1 MSNSVILNAILD
13 FEKSELNTTISSFID
28 SKLNEFKSIMK
39 ENVETIIGDK
49 ITNFY
54 GSYDDQY
61 DDILFDTDINDPSH
75 ITNVV
80 CNTNDKF
87 MEKCRE
93 YFERELEKSH
103 DQGKKYI
110 ENVKSYIKSI
120 DSCGSKCFILKN
132 FKEPNSTWTQTVHL
146 CVFKKCIIQKIISPS
161 ASGPPSISMF
171 ETPAH
176 YRIHKHS
183 MSNDILFTI
192 KHFQLKLDS
201 NTFNLSK
208 ALKIYEDHPEYFK
221 PKFGE
226 FENICK
232 REYAQIEKTKE
243 ELQIILDANGNRE
256 KLEYYKSLE
265 IEIADIEN
273 QRLEIQREKK
283 KIKEEKQKLDYVKQ
297 KLIKMKADIDNERKQ
312 FESEKTRL
320 NMSQLDIDKY
330 LSDV

>member
-1 MSNSVILNAILD
+1 MALSNSVILNDILNSE
-13 FEKSELNTTISSFID
+13 FSELNTKISSFME

-39 ENVETIIGDK
+39 ENVETIVGDK
-49 ITNFY
+49 ITNLY

-61 DDILFDTDINDPSH
+61 DDILFDTDINGPSH

-80 CNTNDKF
+80 CNVNDKF

-103 DQGKKYI
+103 NQCKKYF

-120 DSCGSKCFILKN
+120 DSCGSKCFILRD

-146 CVFKKCIIQKIISPS
+146 CVFKNCIIEKIIPPR
-161 ASGPPSISMF
+161 ASGPPSMYDPIV
-171 ETPAH
+171 H
-176 YRIHKHS
+176 YTVHKHS

-201 NTFNLSK
+201 NAFNLSK

-221 PKFGE
+221 PKFSE

-273 QRLEIQREKK
+273 QRLEIQREKQ
-283 KIKEEKQKLDYVKQ
+283 KIKEEKEKLDYVKQ

-312 FESEKTRL
+312 FEGEKTRL

>member
-13 FEKSELNTTISSFID
+13 FEKSELNTTISSFME
-28 SKLNEFKSIMK
+28 SKLNEFKSIIK
-39 ENVETIIGDK
+39 ENVETIVGDK

-61 DDILFDTDINDPSH
+61 DDILFDTDINGPSH

-80 CNTNDKF
+80 CNVNDKF

-103 DQGKKYI
+103 DQCKKYF

-120 DSCGSKCFILKN
+120 DSCGSKCFILRD
-132 FKEPNSTWTQTVHL
+132 FKLPNSSWTNTVHL
-146 CVFKKCIIQKIISPS
+146 CVFKNCMIEKNIPPTTGSR
-161 ASGPPSISMF
+161 GPYDPIV
-171 ETPAH
+171 H

-201 NTFNLSK
+201 NGTFNLST

>member
-1 MSNSVILNAILD
+1 
-13 FEKSELNTTISSFID
+13 
-28 SKLNEFKSIMK
+28 MK
-39 ENVETIIGDK
+39 ENVETIVGDK

-61 DDILFDTDINDPSH
+61 DDILFDTDINGPSH

-80 CNTNDKF
+80 CNVNDKF

-103 DQGKKYI
+103 NQCKKYF

-120 DSCGSKCFILKN
+120 DSCGSKCFILRD

-146 CVFKKCIIQKIISPS
+146 CVFKKCIIEKIISP
-161 ASGPPSISMF
+161 GNPPS
-171 ETPAH
+171 A
-176 YRIHKHS
+176 YYKIHKHS

-201 NTFNLSK
+201 NAFNLST
-208 ALKIYEDHPEYFK
+208 ALKIYEHHPEYFK
-221 PKFGE
+221 PKFSE

-232 REYAQIEKTKE
+232 REYAEIEKTKE

-273 QRLEIQREKK
+273 QRLEIQREKR

-312 FESEKTRL
+312 FESEKIRL

>member
-1 MSNSVILNAILD
+1 MLNDILNSE
-13 FEKSELNTTISSFID
+13 FSELNTTISSFME

-39 ENVETIIGDK
+39 ENVETIVGDK
-49 ITNFY
+49 ITNLY

-61 DDILFDTDINDPSH
+61 DDILFDSDINDTD
-75 ITNVV
+75 ITQVV
-80 CNTNDKF
+80 CDVNDKF
-87 MEKCRE
+87 MEKCRQ
-93 YFERELEKSH
+93 YFERQMERELGVCNP
-103 DQGKKYI
+103 QNFKKI
-110 ENVKSYIKSI
+110 TETFNSYINAI
-120 DSCGSKCFILKN
+120 DSCGSKCFILRD
-132 FKEPNSTWTQTVHL
+132 FKLPNSSWTNTVHL
-146 CVFKKCIIQKIISPS
+146 CVFKNCMIEKII
-161 ASGPPSISMF
+161 
-171 ETPAH
+171 PATTGLPGLYVPIVH
-176 YRIHKHS
+176 YTVHKHS

-201 NTFNLSK
+201 NGNGTFNLST

-232 REYAQIEKTKE
+232 REYAEIEKTKE

-283 KIKEEKQKLDYVKQ
+283 KIKEEKEKLDYVKQ
-297 KLIKMKADIDNERKQ
+297 NLIKMKADIDNERKQ
-312 FESEKTRL
+312 FESEKTIL
-320 NMSQLDIDKY
+320 NMSHLDIDKY
-330 LSDV
+330 LSDI